1 MKKIKFFA
9 FIGML
14 TITYVIGGIMGFAL
28 CASTPTVNANPTPVV
43 TNVQNTQASVNTQT
57 VYVDGQK
64 FIVFTSGCSSM
75 AVMKKMRDGL

>member
-14 TITYVIGGIMGFAL
+14 TIVYIIGGIMGFAI
-28 CASTPTVNANPTPVV
+28 CASTSTVNANPIPIV
-43 TNVQNTQASVNTQT
+43 NNIQNTQGNIYTPQI

-64 FIVFTSGCSSM
+64 YIVFTSGCSSM
-75 AVMKKMRDGL
+75 AVVKK

>member
-14 TITYVIGGIMGFAL
+14 TIAYVIGGIMGFAL

-43 TNVQNTQASVNTQT
+43 TNVQNTQASINTQT
-57 VYVDGQK
+57 VYVDGQR

-75 AVMKKMRDGL
+75 AVVKK